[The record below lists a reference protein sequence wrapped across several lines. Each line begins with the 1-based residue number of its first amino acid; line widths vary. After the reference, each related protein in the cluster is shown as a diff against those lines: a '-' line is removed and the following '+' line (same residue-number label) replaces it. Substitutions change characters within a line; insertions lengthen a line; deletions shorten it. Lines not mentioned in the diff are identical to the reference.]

1 MYLCRLF
8 KTILR
13 MSTLYLFSEMELPWE
28 TWVPLPPPPGFV
40 LPPRDHLD
48 PPPGFAPAD
57 RELSP
62 IVIEMSMNHIDIPP
76 RSPTPPPQA
85 DERAETPMPMGMDDF
100 DDSVLDYPPPPRPD
114 ALT

>member
-1 MYLCRLF
+1 
-8 KTILR
+8 
-13 MSTLYLFSEMELPWE
+13 MELPWE
-28 TWVPLPPPPGFV
+28 TWVPLPPPPGFG

-57 RELSP
+57 RELTLSP
-62 IVIEMSMNHIDIPP
+62 IVMEMSMDHIDIPL

-100 DDSVLDYPPPPRPD
+100 DDSVLDYPPGDSVLDYPPPPRPD